1 MILWICVED
10 IASENKKTK
19 NDAGRVEECLIV
31 FLFAHSLWF
40 SFFKEGSNP
49 IYPKCYRTAA

>member
-19 NDAGRVEECLIV
+19 NDAGSVEGCFIV
-31 FLFAHSLWF
+31 FLFAHSLLL
-40 SFFKEGSNP
+40 FFKEGNNP
-49 IYPKCYRTAA
+49 IYPKCYKTAA